1 MKKVIL
7 VASLGMFALT
17 ACKKDYTC
25 ECTVSGSGVSV
36 VTGTTTI
43 NDTKKKAEESCT
55 ALGSTTLGVTST
67 CVIK

>member
-25 ECTVSGSGVSV
+25 ECTATAAGVSASAS
-36 VTGTTTI
+36 TTI
-43 NDTKKKAEESCT
+43 TDTKKNATT
-55 ALGSTTLGVTST
+55 ACENGSSSVATIST
-67 CVIK
+67 VCAIK